1 MSELLAN
8 TELVLDDVE
17 TARLLS
23 VVDEGARVH
32 RRHQFFIWTQGRMQ
46 GFIPHGMLICG
57 VGAEAGG
64 MMFDCFYNFPVEPD
78 TIARLCNTRDG
89 LALELLD
96 QWLLNQCEPY
106 ALDDG
111 VSVYSPAIASQ
122 ARALGFGEVMVHG
135 IPSSHGRRGAVCM
148 FAFAS
153 QAKDCV
159 DERERTFVRLLTPQI
174 FGAYSR
180 VLFFDRPTA
189 TLRQLTDP
197 ELAVTE
203 REVEILGWIREGKS
217 NLEIGMILNISPLT
231 VKNHVQKILRKLQ
244 STNRAQAVSKAIALR
259 LLGPSRP
266 RVGAASEEVREEG
279 HGKRAGNDGASL
291 SVDGALS

>member
-1 MSELLAN
+1 MSELFAN
-8 TELVLDDVE
+8 TELALDEHD
-17 TARLLS
+17 AACLLGII
-23 VVDEGARVH
+23 DEGVRVH

-57 VGAEAGG
+57 VVGEAGG
-64 MMFDCFYNFPVEPD
+64 MVFDCFYNFPVPPD

-89 LALELLD
+89 IALDLLD
-96 QWLLNQCEPY
+96 QWLTNRCEPV

-111 VSVYSPAIASQ
+111 VTGYSPALATQ
-122 ARALGFGEVMVHG
+122 VRQLGLAEVVVHG
-135 IPSSHGRRGAVCM
+135 IPAAQGRRGAVCV

-153 QAKDCV
+153 QARGV
-159 DERERTFVRLLTPQI
+159 DERERSFVRLLTPQI

-180 VLFFDRPTA
+180 VLFSDRPTA
-189 TLRQLTDP
+189 TLRQLADP
-197 ELAVTE
+197 DLAVTE

-259 LLGPSRP
+259 ILGPTRP
-266 RVGAASEEVREEG
+266 RAEVAP
-279 HGKRAGNDGASL
+279 RACHDDHTL
-291 SVDGALS
+291 TVDGALS